1 MSVYVEM
8 FDEES
13 YVKYKTYNCD
23 KGVDVFWSNNGVAYD
38 NTGSADDLVDKM
50 IANVKESSR
59 EAYISKIDAYVS
71 KIAVYSRHYHMGDK
85 VIISKTN
92 EPVILYKL
100 HDDFLIQI
108 IPDNLIEFMES
119 DREIPSQIK
128 KDVIGVWDASNDK
141 MVDMLTYMYKYTQTT
156 NDYIESLTDRLNEYD
171 KWYSDDKEDRD
182 DVKSTPQSNNKR
194 IEKWKCDDTD
204 ASSDDDSTDEPLD
217 SGGWDCVTPDD
228 NIVSE
233 LEDESDSEEV
243 VAPSN
248 RKHEHRKIFRYFMS
262 VMDKALFPHE
272 TQEFDEVSYDS
283 DEPEYTGKYDFDDIV
298 KPTIFDKTQYIISI
312 AIMSYQLY
320 ALYYLITY

>member
-23 KGVDVFWSNNGVAYD
+23 KGVDVFWSNNGVAYG